1 MPGEEGRKGYV
12 QLPATSN
19 QDPCSI
25 DNREPSRLQLIDNRS
40 KGSLLPTL
48 LDPALLGILC
58 FALFSN
64 IPLGY
69 LREGVPRLS
78 VRWFVYI
85 HLSIPFIVGLRIA
98 NGVSWRVIPLTLGL
112 AVAGQI
118 IGSRTRRRRR
128 K

>member
-1 MPGEEGRKGYV
+1 MTTENSAYYSV
-12 QLPATSN
+12 
-19 QDPCSI
+19 SI
-25 DNREPSRLQLIDNRS
+25 IAS
-40 KGSLLPTL
+40 KGLVLPNL

-69 LREGVPRLS
+69 LREGVPRFS

-85 HLSIPFIVGLRIA
+85 HLSIPFIIGLRIV
-98 NGVSWRVIPLTLGL
+98 NGVSWRVIPLTLSL

-118 IGSRTRRRRR
+118 LGSRARRRRR
-128 K
+128 R